1 MLVPIWQVLFN
12 GIQFDTHSNAI
23 MTNQIFKAM
32 QKGNISVQTENI
44 FPIIKKFLY
53 SDHEI
58 FLRELISNAVDA
70 TTKLRA
76 LVSRGEVKGDI
87 GDTTIEVIIEEDNK
101 KLIIRDKG
109 IGMTEEEVKKYLNQ
123 VAFSSAQEF
132 LEKYKEESAIIGNFG
147 LGFYSSF
154 MVADK
159 VEVVSRSYQEGAKGV
174 TWVCEGDPEY
184 TLAENDKEERGTDV
198 ILYINEENKEFLQKH
213 RIEQLLSKYCKFLPV
228 SIKFGTKT
236 EQVTEGEGEEAKE
249 KEVEVDNIINNT
261 NPAWC
266 KQPTDL
272 TDEDYQAFYQE
283 LYPFSAPPLFWIHLN
298 IDFPFH
304 LGGILY
310 FPKLNNNF
318 ELQKNKI
325 QLYSNQVYVTD
336 DVKEIV
342 PEFLTLLHGVIDSPD
357 IPLNVSRSYLQADSN
372 VRKITG
378 YITKKVADKLSE
390 LYKKDKEGYESKWKD
405 IGVFVK
411 YGLISDEKF
420 YERALPIT
428 LFKNV
433 DGQHFTI
440 EDYKE
445 KVKGNQTDKHDKV
458 VLLYTNSPDSHDSFI
473 QSAKAEG
480 YDILLMDNVIDNH
493 FMQQLEYKMQNI
505 TFVRVDS
512 DTVDNLVQKD
522 EKKESV
528 LNEEQQKTVKEVF
541 EKAVTDEGGSVMLK
555 ALSPESQPVTITR
568 PEFLRRM
575 KEMQAMQG
583 NQFGAF
589 PDSFN
594 VVVNSNHPLVAGKLL
609 EEKDESARAEMAEYL
624 YKLAL
629 LDQGMLKG
637 SSLTAFIN
645 RSLSFLK

>member
-1 MLVPIWQVLFN
+1 
-12 GIQFDTHSNAI
+12 
-23 MTNQIFKAM
+23 M

-70 TTKLRA
+70 TTKLKA
-76 LVSRGEVKGDI
+76 LAARGEARGDVGDI
-87 GDTTIEVIIEEDNK
+87 TIEVIIEEDAK

-109 IGMTEEEVKKYLNQ
+109 IGMTEEEIKKYLNQ

-132 LEKYKEESAIIGNFG
+132 LEKYKDESSIIGNFG

-159 VEVVSRSYQEGAKGV
+159 VEVVTRSFQEGAKGV
-174 TWVCEGDPEY
+174 TWACEGDPEY
-184 TLAENDKEERGTDV
+184 TLTENDKEARGTDV
-198 ILYINEENKEFLQKH
+198 ILYINEENKEFLQEH
-213 RIEQLLSKYCKFLPV
+213 RIEQLLGKYCKFLPV
-228 SIKFGTKT
+228 PIKFGTRT
-236 EQVTEGEGEEAKE
+236 EQVTEGEGEGAKE

-261 NPAWC
+261 SPTWK
-266 KQPTDL
+266 KQPTGL
-272 TDEDYQAFYQE
+272 SDEDYKAFYQE

-298 IDFPFH
+298 IDYPFH
-304 LGGILY
+304 LTGILY
-310 FPKLNNNF
+310 FPKLGNNF
-318 ELQKNKI
+318 EMQKNKI

-336 DVKEIV
+336 DVKDIV

-357 IPLNVSRSYLQADSN
+357 IPLNVSRSYLQADAN

-378 YITKKVADKLSE
+378 YITKKVADKLGE
-390 LYKKDKEGYESKWKD
+390 LYKNDKEGFESKWND
-405 IGVFVK
+405 VGVFVK

-420 YERALPIT
+420 YERALPFT
-428 LFKNV
+428 LVRNV
-433 DGQHFTI
+433 DKAYFTI
-440 EDYKE
+440 EAYKE
-445 KVKGNQTDKHDKV
+445 KVKGNQTDKYDKI

-473 QSAKAEG
+473 QAAKAEG
-480 YDILLMDNVIDNH
+480 YDILVMDNVIDNH
-493 FMQQLEYKMQNI
+493 FMQQLEYKMQDI

-528 LNEEQQKTVKEVF
+528 LSEEQQNKVKEIF
-541 EKAVTDEGGSVMLK
+541 EKAVTEAGGTVVLK
-555 ALSPESQPVTITR
+555 ALSPESRPVTITR

-575 KEMQAMQG
+575 KEMQALQG
-583 NQFGAF
+583 NQFGEF

-594 VVVNSNHPLVAGKLL
+594 VVVNSNHPLIAGKLL
-609 EEKDESARAEMAEYL
+609 NKKKDETRAELAEYL

-629 LDQGMLKG
+629 LDQGMLRGGNLTDFIKK
-637 SSLTAFIN
+637 SLD
-645 RSLSFLK
+645 FLK